1 MFKELVKKNRSYRRF
16 FEDVSVDRNIL
27 LNLIDCARL
36 SASASNKQP
45 LKYMISYEAEKNARI
60 FPTLMWAGALP
71 EWSGPVVGERPA
83 GYIIILLDKEIS
95 TNAWVDHGIAAQS
108 IMLGAVE
115 AGLGGCMMA
124 SINKSKLRDVLKV
137 PDRYEILL
145 VLALG
150 KPKEEV
156 TIEEIGPGED
166 TTYWRDAD
174 QVHHVPKRKLAD
186 IIIG

>member
-1 MFKELVKKNRSYRRF
+1 MLKELVKKNRSCRRF
-16 FEDVSVDRNIL
+16 FENIPVSRDTLIE
-27 LNLIDCARL
+27 LIDCARL

-45 LKYMISYEAEKNARI
+45 LKYMISYEAERNAQI
-60 FPTLMWAGALP
+60 FPNLIWAGALP
-71 EWSGPVVGERPA
+71 EWSGPEVGERPA

-95 TNAWVDHGIAAQS
+95 TNAWADHGIAAQS

-145 VLALG
+145 VVALG

-156 TIEEIGPGED
+156 VIEEIEAGED
-166 TTYWRDAD
+166 IKYWRDANK
-174 QVHHVPKRKLAD
+174 VHHVPKRKLTD